1 MKNNIFS
8 IMMIAGMVALGTNAC
23 NRDDDKREDVTVISK
38 NGDITSGVNEFRQ
51 LLGNPLNTTP
61 GAVGGRREIN
71 WDGVPDSLMNKP
83 LPFRFFNPEG
93 TDPALAPRQRG
104 LTYAPTPA
112 PGGGGT
118 FMVSNNNFS
127 PINDKAAGE
136 FAAFSGNKTFS
147 NTTSLVWE
155 IDPEPP
161 GIAAPGT
168 VKGFGIVFSDVDKDS
183 STFLEFF
190 NETKSLGKFF
200 VPKHDNTTSFSFLG
214 VYFKKEKVTSIRV
227 GHEGF
232 LSANEQDISQGG
244 TKDLVVLDDFLYDEP
259 VRK

>member
-1 MKNNIFS
+1 MKKNFFS
-8 IMMIAGMVALGTNAC
+8 IILIAGLTALLTVGC
-23 NRDDDKREDVTVISK
+23 HRDDDRNEDIIVISV
-38 NGDITSGVNEFRQ
+38 NGDINTGLNQFRQ
-51 LLGNPLNTTP
+51 ILGATLNTTP

-71 WDGVPDSLMNKP
+71 WEGVPDNLMNKP
-83 LPFRFFNPEG
+83 MPERFFNPVG
-93 TDPALAPRQRG
+93 TDPGLAPQQRG
-104 LTYAPTPA
+104 LVYE
-112 PGGGGT
+112 PGNGV

-127 PINDKAAGE
+127 TINDKATGE
-136 FAAFSGNKTFS
+136 FAAFSGTKTFA
-147 NTTSLVWE
+147 NTTNVVWQ

-161 GIAAPGT
+161 GIAAAGT

-190 NETKSLGKFF
+190 NEGKSLGKFF
-200 VPKHDNTTSFSFLG
+200 VPKHNNATSFSFLG

-227 GHEGF
+227 SHEGF
-232 LSANEQDISQGG
+232 LSANEKDISQGG